1 MHNKTPCSRLL
12 RMHLL
17 LHCVDLCSKLHILEA
32 GEAPWKQR
40 GLLMAFPFSHQVF
53 GTLRGYLL
61 FRRICLATRFYV
73 CMLVQCTG
81 KVLCCHNYF
90 FVNCSFQICLERQTI
105 CELFVAPIFR
115 KKVRA
120 TISSISICSDFISY
134 DFKNVSRASFN
145 ARSSSSFMF
154 QFVSVLLSPCPSS
167 FHSFPDCLPFCEPSI
182 CL

>member
-1 MHNKTPCSRLL
+1 MWVCPEGLDSSFSDNGRITCPIINMLNIWYHNCVCQHGVIKIIFLSCPSPSCSKLVLLDRKEGMHNKTPCSRLL

-40 GLLMAFPFSHQVF
+40 GLLMAFPFSHKVF

-90 FVNCSFQICLERQTI
+90 FC
-105 CELFVAPIFR
+105 
-115 KKVRA
+115 
-120 TISSISICSDFISY
+120 
-134 DFKNVSRASFN
+134 
-145 ARSSSSFMF
+145 
-154 QFVSVLLSPCPSS
+154 
-167 FHSFPDCLPFCEPSI
+167 
-182 CL
+182 